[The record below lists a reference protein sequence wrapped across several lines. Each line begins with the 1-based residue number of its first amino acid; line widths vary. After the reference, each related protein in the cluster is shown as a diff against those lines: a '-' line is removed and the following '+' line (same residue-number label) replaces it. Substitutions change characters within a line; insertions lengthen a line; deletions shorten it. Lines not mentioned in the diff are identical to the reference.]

1 MYLSSFVS
9 LLLLAGI
16 RKRIKGDARTM
27 KKFLLLYLS
36 PVSAE
41 QQMQTASPEDMQKGM
56 EPWVRWFDA
65 NKQAMVE
72 MGTPTGNEMN
82 VTKAGSSRPTTF
94 IGGYSI
100 VQADDLDAVQAILS
114 DHPHYMMEGNTI
126 EVLELMPMPG
136 M

>member
-1 MYLSSFVS
+1 
-9 LLLLAGI
+9 
-16 RKRIKGDARTM
+16 M

-65 NKQAMVE
+65 HKQEIVE

-82 VTKAGSSRPTTF
+82 VTKAGSSRPKTY

-100 VQADDLDAVQAILS
+100 LQAEDIDAAKAMLS
-114 DHPHYMMEGNTI
+114 DHPHFMMEGNSI

-136 M
+136 MKKAGVAPHWWGQLT

>member
-1 MYLSSFVS
+1 
-9 LLLLAGI
+9 
-16 RKRIKGDARTM
+16 M
-27 KKFLLLYLS
+27 KKYLLLYLS

-72 MGTPTGNEMN
+72 MGTPTANEMN

-100 VQADDLDAVQAILS
+100 VQAEDMDAVKAILS
-114 DHPHYMMEGNTI
+114 DHPHYMMEGNSI

>member
-1 MYLSSFVS
+1 
-9 LLLLAGI
+9 
-16 RKRIKGDARTM
+16 M

-41 QQMQTASPEDMQKGM
+41 QQMQNASPEDMQKGM
-56 EPWVRWFDA
+56 EPWVTWFETYQ
-65 NKQAMVE
+65 QAMVD
-72 MGTPTGNEMN
+72 MGTPTGNEMH
-82 VTKAGSSRPTTF
+82 VTKAGRSRPATF

-100 VQADDLDAVQAILS
+100 VQADDVDAVQAMLS
-114 DHPHYMMEGNTI
+114 DHPHFLMEGNTI

>member
-1 MYLSSFVS
+1 
-9 LLLLAGI
+9 LLLFVGTGK
-16 RKRIKGDARTM
+16 RKRIKGGIRLM
-27 KKFLLLYLS
+27 KKYLLLYLS

-65 NKQAMVE
+65 HQQALVE

-82 VTKAGSSRPTTF
+82 VTKAGSSRPSTF
-94 IGGYSI
+94 IGGFSI
-100 VQADDLDAVQAILS
+100 VQAEDRNAVQAMLS
-114 DHPHYMMEGNTI
+114 DHPHFLMEGNSI

>member
-1 MYLSSFVS
+1 
-9 LLLLAGI
+9 
-16 RKRIKGDARTM
+16 M

-41 QQMQTASPEDMQKGM
+41 QQMQIASPQDMQKGM
-56 EPWVRWFDA
+56 EPWVKWFDA
-65 NKQAMVE
+65 NKQALVE

-82 VTKAGSSRPTTF
+82 VTQAGSSRPTTF

-100 VQADDLDAVQAILS
+100 LQAEDLDAAKALLS
-114 DHPHYMMEGNTI
+114 DHPHFMMEGNSI

>member
-1 MYLSSFVS
+1 M
-9 LLLLAGI
+9 
-16 RKRIKGDARTM
+16 KR
-27 KKFLLLYLS
+27 FLLLYLS

-65 NKQAMVE
+65 HKQALVE

-82 VTKAGSSRPTTF
+82 VTKTGSSRPKTF

-100 VQADDLDAVQAILS
+100 VQADDVDAAKAILS
-114 DHPHYMMEGNTI
+114 DHPHFMMEGNSI
-126 EVLELMPMPG
+126 EVLGLMPMPG